1 MHSAC
6 LTSTHMFPFITT
18 YLFPSRLS
26 SSSSQHLIVTSGTW
40 RKTQRGET
48 ILSIPLRNYFNKLE
62 NKGSL
67 KPSILP
73 YNASQISL
81 FPFPPLPLSCTNT
94 AQFII
99 IFPVTNNTLT
109 YQTPVFSVHGN
120 HDNPSGLGNL
130 CALDVLSEAGLINH
144 FGKALSHESVE
155 MCPVLIR
162 KGMTKVA
169 LYGLGSITDKALHG
183 MFEKGKV
190 SMSEP
195 PVDVQ
200 SWFSMFVIHQNRAYR
215 GDKEYIPESFLDEK
229 LKVKLDLVIW
239 GHEHDCQLDP
249 VWYKKRFR
257 IIQPGSTI
265 ATSIVKGETKQKH
278 MAVLEIKGRYM
289 KCTKIPLTTV
299 RPMYI
304 KNLALKFAE
313 HRLDPGDV
321 DIESKVEEFCAEQI
335 NKMVE
340 AVTRDNASF
349 PKRPLLPLIKLR
361 VDVSGGYPTFNK
373 RRFAQQFV
381 NKVANVRVHGHDE
394 QNLIDFKDKDERKKT
409 GERSAVIYPF
419 VCMGV
424 CMSLKQ
430 GSRNTDREEG
440 LHRKRSKMFWPKRK
454 KGQQLKVLSAN
465 GLTELL
471 REFVKNDTNAHPQLV
486 DIVLAKAADHLKH
499 TDDEKLLEEE
509 FKKFRKARQ
518 DMQEAEVDT
527 EVKMAPLVFK

>member
-18 YLFPSRLS
+18 YLFPISSVIFIVSASDCHIGYMEKDPERRNDSLNTFEELLQQAREQKVDMILLGGDLFHHNKPARYFRYHCMRLLKQYCQRDEPSPIEIIPHPDETS
-26 SSSSQHLIVTSGTW
+26 S
-40 RKTQRGET
+40 
-48 ILSIPLRNYFNKLE
+48 
-62 NKGSL
+62 
-67 KPSILP
+67 
-73 YNASQISL
+73 
-81 FPFPPLPLSCTNT
+81 
-94 AQFII
+94 
-99 IFPVTNNTLT
+99 FPVTNNTLT

-162 KGMTKVA
+162 KGQTKVA

-265 ATSIVKGETKQKH
+265 ATSIVKGETKQKIEKSFPQTVFQLQLAH
-278 MAVLEIKGRYM
+278 WHFAMDKPFMNAYGSSGDQRQIHEMYKDTADHR
-289 KCTKIPLTTV
+289 TTDV
-299 RPMYI
+299 HQKSR
-304 KNLALKFAE
+304 LKFAE

-409 GERSAVIYPF
+409 VS
-419 VCMGV
+419 
-424 CMSLKQ
+424 
-430 GSRNTDREEG
+430 DR
-440 LHRKRSKMFWPKRK
+440 
-454 KGQQLKVLSAN
+454 Q
-465 GLTELL
+465 
-471 REFVKNDTNAHPQLV
+471 
-486 DIVLAKAADHLKH
+486 
-499 TDDEKLLEEE
+499 
-509 FKKFRKARQ
+509 
-518 DMQEAEVDT
+518 
-527 EVKMAPLVFK
+527 